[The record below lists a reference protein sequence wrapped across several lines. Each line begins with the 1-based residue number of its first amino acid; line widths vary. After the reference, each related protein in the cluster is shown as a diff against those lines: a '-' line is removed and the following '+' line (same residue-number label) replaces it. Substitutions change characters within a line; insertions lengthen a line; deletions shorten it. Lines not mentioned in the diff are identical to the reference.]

1 MEQAD
6 VSVRESEFYRI
17 GQANHDVVI
26 AESGIQQRAVLPG
39 QAKLAEEC
47 AMVETTR
54 NASKKAGLPA
64 GELVHV
70 GEVHETTTSITLLD
84 YDKDTLEFRQISS
97 VQELLPFKGKNT
109 TTWVIVEGLTDVD
122 FIRELGQAF
131 AIHPLV
137 LEDIVST
144 HQRPKLDEYEDYL
157 YLVLKR
163 LEVND
168 HKFQVKQE
176 QVSLLLFDNML
187 FTFKEKRDDLF
198 VPVITRLQAEKGRLR
213 AQTSD
218 YLAYVVLD
226 TIVDGYFAIQDSL
239 DQFSDETEEQLFDQ
253 PGPELLNRIQQVK
266 RELIFARKSLSP
278 LREMLAALERCDSV
292 LLSEKTHVYL
302 RDVYD
307 HTIRVIETVDSYR
320 DLLTGMIEIYL
331 SSVSNRLN
339 EIMKVLTVFST
350 IFIPL
355 TFITGIY
362 GMNFQDMPELKW
374 PWSYP
379 IIWGVFI
386 TIAAI
391 LLYFFRKKKWL

>member
-1 MEQAD
+1 M
-6 VSVRESEFYRI
+6 F
-17 GQANHDVVI
+17 
-26 AESGIQQRAVLPG
+26 
-39 QAKLAEEC
+39 
-47 AMVETTR
+47 
-54 NASKKAGLPA
+54 
-64 GELVHV
+64 
-70 GEVHETTTSITLLD
+70 
-84 YDKDTLEFRQISS
+84 
-97 VQELLPFKGKNT
+97 
-109 TTWVIVEGLTDVD
+109 
-122 FIRELGQAF
+122 
-131 AIHPLV
+131 
-137 LEDIVST
+137 
-144 HQRPKLDEYEDYL
+144 
-157 YLVLKR
+157 
-163 LEVND
+163 
-168 HKFQVKQE
+168 
-176 QVSLLLFDNML
+176 
-187 FTFKEKRDDLF
+187 
-198 VPVITRLQAEKGRLR
+198 
-213 AQTSD
+213 
-218 YLAYVVLD
+218 
-226 TIVDGYFAIQDSL
+226 DGYFAIQDSL